1 MIKRLNRNQTLVN
14 FFTSVSF
21 ILILSLTPL
30 LNYLIELCIHYS
42 AIGTLKRLLTLD
54 SGGLMQVSVIKSKKE
69 NCILDGTDK
78 PRRKAENDLEK
89 NGQTF
94 SFFSNC
100 SSEICL

>member
-1 MIKRLNRNQTLVN
+1 MRALENERPKQKKKLEQWRFSLIELMIKRLNRNQTLVN

-54 SGGLMQVSVIKSKKE
+54 SGGIDASLGYKIQERKLHI
-69 NCILDGTDK
+69 
-78 PRRKAENDLEK
+78 RRDR
-89 NGQTF
+89 
-94 SFFSNC
+94 
-100 SSEICL
+100 

>member
-54 SGGLMQVSVIKSKKE
+54 SGGIDASLGYKIQEE

-78 PRRKAENDLEK
+78 PRRKAEMIWRRTAKRFPFLF
-89 NGQTF
+89 Q
-94 SFFSNC
+94 
-100 SSEICL
+100 L